1 MDLAFDM
8 FIPQSQEN
16 IVKFVCDGVNSDVM
30 YHFKDNE
37 PTISHKECVF
47 EFCTNKNLLESI
59 YYTNFCKPD
68 NPLLQVERQIVLKAL
83 IAILFTTN
91 ELDKID
97 DTSIEVASH
106 MKTIAAL
113 EKMVDISNHL
123 QEHKNCFEM
132 HYPSNQYFFSN
143 KYVKDISFMLKLA
156 AQRIAIDVKNILGV
170 ICTPESILDFTA
182 FHNPKLKEIIYLKVE
197 SKSIK
202 TCLNE
207 IPK

>member
-16 IVKFVCDGVNSDVM
+16 IVKFVCDGVNGDVM

-37 PTISHKECVF
+37 PTIPHKECVF

-59 YYTNFCKPD
+59 YYTNFCKTD
-68 NPLLQVERQIVLKAL
+68 NPLQQVERQIVLKAL

-97 DTSIEVASH
+97 DRSVEVTSY
-106 MKTIAAL
+106 MKTIAAF

-123 QEHKNCFEM
+123 QEHKNCFTM
-132 HYPSNQYFFSN
+132 HYPDQEYFFSN
-143 KYVKDISFMLKLA
+143 KYVKDISVLLKLA
-156 AQRIAIDVKNILGV
+156 AQRISIDAKNNLGV
-170 ICTPESILDFTA
+170 ICTPESILDFSVFA
-182 FHNPKLKEIIYLKVE
+182 NPTLKEFIFLKVE
-197 SKSIK
+197 SKNIK
-202 TCLNE
+202 TLLDE